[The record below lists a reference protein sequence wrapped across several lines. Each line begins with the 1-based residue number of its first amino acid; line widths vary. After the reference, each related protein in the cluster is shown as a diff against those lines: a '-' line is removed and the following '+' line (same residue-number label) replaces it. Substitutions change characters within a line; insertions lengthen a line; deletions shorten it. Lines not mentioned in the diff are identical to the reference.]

1 MVLVPGGDMHSIMD
15 DVNTGT
21 RPNMERLR
29 AHVKESV
36 IEPYQLSVK
45 KVLGEGAF
53 GIVYQCSY
61 TPRISS
67 ITGGLVRGAGG
78 MVALKK
84 LKVKLPPVDVGP
96 MMPSR
101 LTDAELADINDRE
114 LSDFASELL
123 TLKSLVHPNVIGYI
137 GCTLQKDAQ
146 GNDQL
151 AIVQEF
157 APFGTLKPLIGTEN
171 SLKKYTTADG
181 LRWAHHIA
189 AGMAFLNDCKPPI
202 IHRDLKPENILLCGD
217 RATAKIAD
225 FGLVTFEKRG
235 VRLENFKMTGK
246 VGSLRYMA
254 PENYRGEEYTH
265 KNDVYSYA
273 IIMYELL
280 KRERAYNGLYLS
292 TETIAKGMANNTL
305 RPLLP
310 AVWPAEC
317 RSLIERSWQDS
328 PDARPEFKDI
338 ATELAKWRNDPQLA
352 VLREIVKGSAKGLL
366 ESYGFH
372 KKMLRTAFSD
382 AAAGTTG
389 ADRHGRRR
397 SLF

>member
-217 RATAKIAD
+217 RATAKYVFLFFFFRVIGA
-225 FGLVTFEKRG
+225 
-235 VRLENFKMTGK
+235 
-246 VGSLRYMA
+246 
-254 PENYRGEEYTH
+254 
-265 KNDVYSYA
+265 
-273 IIMYELL
+273 
-280 KRERAYNGLYLS
+280 LS
-292 TETIAKGMANNTL
+292 
-305 RPLLP
+305 
-310 AVWPAEC
+310 
-317 RSLIERSWQDS
+317 
-328 PDARPEFKDI
+328 
-338 ATELAKWRNDPQLA
+338 
-352 VLREIVKGSAKGLL
+352 
-366 ESYGFH
+366 
-372 KKMLRTAFSD
+372 FS
-382 AAAGTTG
+382 
-389 ADRHGRRR
+389 
-397 SLF
+397 